1 MKTTRI
7 AAAALLA
14 TAAPGCSFEGPWLQT
29 WWGDLAAETEV
40 AAFEA
45 GASSALAGL
54 VFEQSLGDATGTGV
68 VLLGSWAPA
77 SCDVYVDHMR
87 ELDAL
92 RASADGIALDA
103 DGAAWICERL
113 DGLAREAYGG
123 GGDHRAVHALVG
135 AGLGDDPRLAPAS
148 ADLTLDGD
156 GVLDPA
162 SLPGVGEYVG
172 RVLEWGAAQLPGAGD
187 EPGGRCTAAVLGAW
201 AEDGAVAADGVGAG
215 AFRVGGGGAPPSAE
229 VLGRRVLGRRAQLL
243 RCDSGSSAA
252 DALPSHRCDISTV
265 GRPDQSGCRSVARFV
280 LYLLLWMRRK
290 CLHGGDAGL
299 NFELLLA
306 GCAAVAP

>member
-215 AFRVGGGGAPPSAE
+215 AFRVYQHRF
-229 VLGRRVLGRRAQLL
+229 LGEE
-243 RCDSGSSAA
+243 
-252 DALPSHRCDISTV
+252 T
-265 GRPDQSGCRSVARFV
+265 VARSGADPAAV
-280 LYLLLWMRRK
+280 GCATEGWASAVD
-290 CLHGGDAGL
+290 GDATAAATVFTDAPAIAGSEYAQMVAGTRGESIPL
-299 NFELLLA
+299 TPCEGAAAFSHWAFPELAATA
-306 GCAAVAP
+306 GADR